1 MEFSDSISLMK
12 RTYPEPSPKGRYD
25 PLYSL
30 PDSFTRPLR
39 TRPSYPQHMPNG
51 ALRHLPNR
59 APRTPPGPGSR
70 INASPAGH
78 DGKKK
83 LYDRD
88 QYGYAVTYLFRRQ
101 INDDI
106 DFDVGPAK
114 DGEAGQR
121 IDKIEEK
128 TRNLFCPRQTGMEG
142 VMDDDLDEKLQT
154 SSASTILA
162 TQSPKFVQRYWA
174 IALLSPW
181 RDTPCLLRHDVRNR
195 TCSIPLRRAPCPAG
209 SVQHPAASPT
219 AVGHAFA
226 IFEPSA
232 TIPESRCP
240 IQYLD
245 KNPTNR
251 QQSYLLTDFS
261 PANKITKKAR
271 RTPSVLSEDNGV
283 GPWRPSMPED
293 NSFFWN
299 SFPYPNFY
307 GEKRKGL

>member
-1 MEFSDSISLMK
+1 
-12 RTYPEPSPKGRYD
+12 
-25 PLYSL
+25 
-30 PDSFTRPLR
+30 
-39 TRPSYPQHMPNG
+39 
-51 ALRHLPNR
+51 
-59 APRTPPGPGSR
+59 
-70 INASPAGH
+70 
-78 DGKKK
+78 
-83 LYDRD
+83 
-88 QYGYAVTYLFRRQ
+88 
-101 INDDI
+101 
-106 DFDVGPAK
+106 
-114 DGEAGQR
+114 
-121 IDKIEEK
+121 
-128 TRNLFCPRQTGMEG
+128 MEG
-142 VMDDDLDEKLQT
+142 VMDDDLDEKLQI
-154 SSASTILA
+154 SSARTVLA

-195 TCSIPLRRAPCPAG
+195 TCSITLRRAPCHAG

-232 TIPESRCP
+232 TIPESQCS

-251 QQSYLLTDFS
+251 QQSYLLADFLL
-261 PANKITKKAR
+261 ANKITKKAR
-271 RTPSVLSEDNGV
+271 RTPSVLSEDNGI
-283 GPWRPSMPED
+283 GPWLPSMPKD